1 MPISVTAYVICF
13 LHPCVVMHLALVKSE
28 LLKCISESLYPFE
41 FQINKLI
48 KYFKEK
54 KKSFKNNYTYGQ
66 HYYPDCEIYRKCDI
80 SCTSYKVLGLVLKS
94 QIASQFIL

>member
-28 LLKCISESLYPFE
+28 LLRCISESVYSFQ

-54 KKSFKNNYTYGQ
+54 KNHLGTTTHTDNSTIQIVKFIGNMTFPV
-66 HYYPDCEIYRKCDI
+66 H
-80 SCTSYKVLGLVLKS
+80 VL
-94 QIASQFIL
+94 

>member
-28 LLKCISESLYPFE
+28 LLKSISESLYPFE

-54 KKSFKNNYTYGQ
+54 KNHLRTTTHTDNST
-66 HYYPDCEIYRKCDI
+66 I
-80 SCTSYKVLGLVLKS
+80 
-94 QIASQFIL
+94 QIVKFIGNVTFPVHLIKY